1 MKYQWFTFLSSN
13 LQKVINWFSSLVVST
28 FIFRDYKFVPLEIK
42 LMVFPFGPF
51 SFMTDGLLEVNR
63 KLTAVDNKK
72 LSFKL
77 HFFFVVSFLAGTR
90 W

>member
-51 SFMTDGLLEVNR
+51 SFMAGVTIFSAGQPSLASGR
-63 KLTAVDNKK
+63 WPAVKM
-72 LSFKL
+72 
-77 HFFFVVSFLAGTR
+77 
-90 W
+90 

>member
-42 LMVFPFGPF
+42 LMKSNDDWF
-51 SFMTDGLLEVNR
+51 NN
-63 KLTAVDNKK
+63 KLAE
-72 LSFKL
+72 
-77 HFFFVVSFLAGTR
+77 
-90 W
+90 